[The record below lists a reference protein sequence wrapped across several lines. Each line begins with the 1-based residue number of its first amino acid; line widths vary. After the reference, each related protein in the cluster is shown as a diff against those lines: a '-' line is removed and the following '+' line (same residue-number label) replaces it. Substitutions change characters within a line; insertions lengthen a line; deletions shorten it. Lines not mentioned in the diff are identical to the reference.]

1 MYLNTYPLDH
11 VFFSQTRMLM
21 ALLMGEI
28 AEMKQLI
35 ADLEQTPTPDSAP
48 DLEPLDP
55 ALVESDAP

>member
-1 MYLNTYPLDH
+1 
-11 VFFSQTRMLM
+11 M

-28 AEMKQLI
+28 AEMKQLV

-55 ALVESDAP
+55 ALVELDAP